1 MIDAARRGEESAW
14 AEIYDRYAPGLLGYL
29 RTRGAPDPEDV
40 LGEVFLQL
48 VRDLGRFK
56 GGERDFRAWAF
67 VVAHHRLLDATRRL
81 RRRPEESPIENL
93 DQTKIVAGA
102 DEEAMARLGSE
113 RALALVKRLTPD
125 QQSVILLRIFG
136 DLSIE
141 DVARA
146 LKKPTGAVK
155 ALQRRAL
162 KALRKEFSREG
173 VSQ

>member
-1 MIDAARRGEESAW
+1 MIEAARRGDEAAW
-14 AEIYDRYAPGLLGYL
+14 TEIYDRYAPGLLGYL

-48 VRDLGRFK
+48 VRDLERFE
-56 GGERDFRAWAF
+56 GNERDFRAWAF
-67 VVAHHRLLDATRRL
+67 VVAHHRLLDATRRR
-81 RRRPEESPIENL
+81 RRRPEERPIEDL
-93 DQTKIVAGA
+93 DQTRIVADA
-102 DEEAMARLGSE
+102 EEEALARLGSE
-113 RALALVKRLTPD
+113 RALRLVKRLTPD

-136 DLSIE
+136 DLAIE

-146 LKKPTGAVK
+146 LQKPPGAVK